1 MPSVISSNPRGAFFN
16 VIRVLLIH
24 PGIIPHYRLPIYGYL
39 SGYLKQYGY
48 ELTVL
53 SDRISTGGPNTAE
66 FQVVQMR
73 LSVSSIIR
81 FVRKQHMDVI
91 IDYMEL
97 RHRYLFP
104 TYFLAKGLLRRKM
117 IYWGQGRDLLDAKA
131 RLKNIAYAAEQRMC
145 DAIILYAEHL
155 KKYVPESFH
164 KKVFIANNTLFLSYA
179 GLAPGVTREGVLAA
193 YGIHTKKNIICV
205 GRMQKRKR
213 VDQLAKALAYMN
225 RPDIGLILVGPDTDG
240 ILANI
245 SGDNIFKLGPL
256 YEDKKFD
263 LLSSADVYCLPGAV
277 GLSIVDAFHCAL
289 PFVTEEGD
297 ESAEIMYLKNGVN
310 GFIVPRGDIP
320 ALSDKLRLLLD
331 DDEIRGRFSAAAKRE
346 ITENGSIAKFCSG
359 FSAALFYAT
368 GETAKD
374 LPNPD
379 TRMFK

>member
-1 MPSVISSNPRGAFFN
+1 
-16 VIRVLLIH
+16 
-24 PGIIPHYRLPIYGYL
+24 
-39 SGYLKQYGY
+39 
-48 ELTVL
+48 
-53 SDRISTGGPNTAE
+53 
-66 FQVVQMR
+66 
-73 LSVSSIIR
+73 
-81 FVRKQHMDVI
+81 
-91 IDYMEL
+91 
-97 RHRYLFP
+97 
-104 TYFLAKGLLRRKM
+104 
-117 IYWGQGRDLLDAKA
+117 
-131 RLKNIAYAAEQRMC
+131 
-145 DAIILYAEHL
+145 
-155 KKYVPESFH
+155 
-164 KKVFIANNTLFLSYA
+164 
-179 GLAPGVTREGVLAA
+179 
-193 YGIHTKKNIICV
+193 
-205 GRMQKRKR
+205 MQKRKR

>member
-1 MPSVISSNPRGAFFN
+1 MPNAISSKPRGALLN
-16 VIRVLLIH
+16 VVRILLIH

-39 SGYLKQYGY
+39 SGYLRQHGY
-48 ELTVL
+48 ELIVL
-53 SDRISTGGPNTAE
+53 SDGIPTDGPNTVE
-66 FQVVQMR
+66 FQSVQMR

-81 FVRKQHMDVI
+81 FVRKEHVDVI

-117 IYWGQGRDLLDAKA
+117 VYWGQSRDLLDAKA
-131 RLKNIAYAAEQRMC
+131 RLKNLAYAAEQRMC

-155 KKYVPESFH
+155 KKHVPKSFH
-164 KKVFIANNTLFLSYA
+164 KKVFIANNTLFLSYT
-179 GLAPGVTREGVLAA
+179 GLPPGVTRENVLAE

-213 VDQLAKALAYMN
+213 VDQLPKALAYMN
-225 RPDIGLILVGPDTDG
+225 RPDIGLILVGPDPDG

-245 SGDNIFKLGPL
+245 KGDNIFKLGPL

-277 GLSIVDAFHCAL
+277 GLSIVDAFHCGL

-297 ESAEIMYLKNGVN
+297 ESAEIMYLKDGVN
-310 GFIVPRGDIP
+310 GFIVPRDDIP
-320 ALSDKLRLLLD
+320 AMSHQLLLLLD
-331 DDEIRGRFSAAAKRE
+331 NDALRGRFSNAAKRE
-346 ITENGSIAKFCSG
+346 IRENGSMNKFCSG
-359 FSAALFYAT
+359 FRDALNYAT
-368 GETAKD
+368 KEKPGGSLA
-374 LPNPD
+374 L
-379 TRMFK
+379 